1 MTVLNAN
8 EIGYYDLN
16 KKIVECDDND
26 ITVVPYCLSALFAYR
41 RACAE
46 LQFLQPHLPSVTEYG
61 QSFSVLSEQVHLLSL
76 IHI

>member
-26 ITVVPYCLSALFAYR
+26 ITTVSYT
-41 RACAE
+41 
-46 LQFLQPHLPSVTEYG
+46 HLTLPTNSRV
-61 QSFSVLSEQVHLLSL
+61 
-76 IHI
+76 